1 MQTVTHAPGLSCYPS
16 ARIGQLATLPLQGRV
31 KTLRRY
37 DRFMTKL
44 SNAFAKLLNA
54 LAVTAALT
62 LLAMVVMVT
71 ADILLRNLTRTGF
84 AWSNEVSE
92 YALYVITLLTAPWL
106 LRRGQHVRV
115 DLVLTL
121 VPARAAWI
129 MEAMGDV
136 IGFAVCLVM
145 MRYGLKMSIDSAVL
159 GAITIKNLV
168 FPEWWLLWPLP
179 VCFALLAAEF
189 AFRFDRLIHS
199 EPGRRVEATSVA

>member
-1 MQTVTHAPGLSCYPS
+1 
-16 ARIGQLATLPLQGRV
+16 
-31 KTLRRY
+31 
-37 DRFMTKL
+37 MTKL
-44 SNAFAKLLNA
+44 SNLFGKLLNA
-54 LAVTAALT
+54 LAVAAALT

-84 AWSNEVSE
+84 AWSNEISE

-106 LRRGQHVRV
+106 LHRGQHVRV

-121 VPARAAWI
+121 VPARVAWL
-129 MEAMGDV
+129 MEAASDIV
-136 IGFAVCLVM
+136 GFAVCIVM
-145 MRYGLKMSIDSAVL
+145 MRYGFKMSVDSAML
-159 GAITIKNLV
+159 GSITIKNLV

-189 AFRFDRLIHS
+189 VFRFDRLIHS